1 MSLRTRSKTFSPIIG
16 LSSWAL
22 ILSFCFA
29 SSVYGQGQSN
39 HVVLRDNISQ
49 SQRTQLAAA
58 LKKISGSPQ
67 LRFGEDGALR
77 LGNKDPKAGSW
88 MARDLLEKAITGVKV
103 IVLEDA
109 SNRSDIAF
117 CSVFPGRWLGNDA
130 QRPEAYV
137 VLIDFADFQKLIGDG
152 RALEAYDVGWAVLH
166 ELDHVVNDSE
176 DSTSTGETGAC
187 EDHINAM
194 RRELKL
200 PERTEYFYTL
210 FPVSGDGNFFPTR
223 LVRLAFE
230 AREQSHKKK
239 RYWLMWDA
247 AVVGGIVE
255 SKELAVLK

>member
-1 MSLRTRSKTFSPIIG
+1 MLLRTRSKTFSSII
-16 LSSWAL
+16 SPSCCAL

-29 SSVYGQGQSN
+29 SSVYAEGEPKQ
-39 HVVLRDNISQ
+39 VVLRDNISQ
-49 SQRTQLAAA
+49 AQRLQLAGA
-58 LKKISGSPQ
+58 LNRIAGSPQ
-67 LRFGEDGALR
+67 LRFDENGAMR
-77 LGNKDPKAGSW
+77 LGNKEPKVGSSL
-88 MARDLLEKAITGVKV
+88 ARELLEKAVTGAKV

-109 SNRSDIAF
+109 SNRSDVAF
-117 CSVFPGRWLGNDA
+117 CSVFPGRWLRNAG

-137 VLIDFADFQKLIGDG
+137 VLIDFADFQKLLGD
-152 RALEAYDVGWAVLH
+152 RHALQAYDVGWAVLH

-176 DSTSTGETGAC
+176 DSTGVGETGGC

-210 FPVSGDGNFFPTR
+210 FPVSGEGNLFPTR

-230 AREQSHKKK
+230 AREESQKKK

-247 AVVGGIVE
+247 AVVGGVVE
-255 SKELAVLK
+255 AKELAVLK